1 MLRRGTVRG
10 AQSLLAVSL
19 TMVAGTVAAGT
30 ATAGTTDASGD
41 RVRAAYAVTSSLRGL
56 WHLDETTGAVAVD
69 SSGLKHNGKIFAA
82 TLGVD
87 GFLGTSFQFN
97 SDKARVEVPSA
108 ADLNPGTS
116 NFEVTAHIYL
126 DAAPA
131 KGETYD
137 VFRKGLSS
145 TSGGEF
151 KLEIVPGGRAQCTAK
166 DSKKLVGKVVAK
178 TTSLADQAWHMV
190 GCRRVGNTW
199 SVVVDGKVVS
209 KTVSFGSISN
219 TKKISIGGKYGQ
231 EDGVRGRV
239 DEVQFWIG

>member
-1 MLRRGTVRG
+1 MVLNGMFRGGLLLLAGALTLVTGTV
-10 AQSLLAVSL
+10 
-19 TMVAGTVAAGT
+19 VAGSAT
-30 ATAGTTDASGD
+30 ATTSDASGD
-41 RVRAAYAVTSSLRGL
+41 RVRTAYAVTSSLRGL
-56 WHLDETTGAVAVD
+56 WHFDETKGSVAVD
-69 SSGLKHNGKIFAA
+69 SSGRKHDGKIISA
-82 TLGVD
+82 TLGAAGVV
-87 GFLGTSFQFN
+87 GTSFQFN

-108 ADLNPGTS
+108 SDLNPGKA
-116 NFEVTAHIYL
+116 NFEVSAHIYL
-126 DAAPA
+126 DSAPA
-131 KGETYD
+131 KGQTYD

-151 KLEIVPGGRAQCTAK
+151 KLEIAPGGRAQCIAK

-178 TTSLADQAWHMV
+178 TASLADGAWHTV
-190 GCRRVGNTW
+190 GCLRVGNTW
-199 SVVVDGKVVS
+199 SVLVDGKVVS

>member
-1 MLRRGTVRG
+1 MRLYAMVRG
-10 AQSLLAVSL
+10 AQLLLAVAL
-19 TMVAGTVAAGT
+19 TLVAGTVVAGSAT
-30 ATAGTTDASGD
+30 ATTTDASGD
-41 RVRAAYAVTSSLRGL
+41 RVRTAYAVTSSLRGL
-56 WHLDETTGAVAVD
+56 WHFDETTGAVAVD
-69 SSGLKHNGKIFAA
+69 SSGLKHHGKIIGA
-82 TLGVD
+82 TLGVE
-87 GFLGTSFQFN
+87 GFLGTSFQFD
-97 SDKARVEVPSA
+97 SDQARVEVPSA

-131 KGETYD
+131 QGQTYD
-137 VFRKGLSS
+137 VVRKGLSS

-166 DSKKLVGKVVAK
+166 DSKKLVGKVAAK
-178 TTSLADQAWHMV
+178 TASLVDGAWHTI
-190 GCRRVGNTW
+190 GCRRVGHAW
-199 SVVVDGKVVS
+199 SVIVDDKVVS